1 MRNSCL
7 AVVLLCATAGYA
19 MPIASS
25 ARSMVPSEIQQLIGV
40 DYRALKDSP
49 TAMALKQQVLP
60 DNLKELETALK
71 GVGINTERD
80 LDQLN
85 FAAFRTEKK
94 GIQTI
99 GVAQGSFSAKA
110 VLKKMKLRKIS
121 AAKYGTAN
129 IYPMDNGLVMT
140 FLDDNTLAFEIGRA
154 H

>member
-1 MRNSCL
+1 MKNLCF
-7 AVVLLCATAGYA
+7 AVLLLSAVAGFA

-71 GVGINTERD
+71 GVGIDAERD

-85 FAAFRTEKK
+85 FASFRTEKK

-110 VLKKMKLRKIS
+110 VLKKLKLKKI
-121 AAKYGTAN
+121 T
-129 IYPMDNGLVMT
+129 PP
-140 FLDDNTLAFEIGRA
+140 NTLPPASTRWITVW
-154 H
+154 